1 MLAGTV
7 AAQVK
12 VVLVLLG
19 IHAQVLDAGL
29 EQIQALLALGAADN
43 LADTGNQAVGGGDG
57 LAVLVHAHVECL
69 DLSRVVGHEG
79 RALKVLLGQEAF
91 VLGLQVDA
99 PAHGVVELVA
109 VGDCLLQDLDGLGVG
124 NAGKVGVGDMVQALE
139 QTLVH
144 KLVEHIEL
152 VGAGGHNVLK
162 DVLEHGLGV
171 VHVVV
176 KVGKGH
182 LGLDHPK
189 LGGVARGVGVLGTEG
204 GAKGVHV
211 TKGHGKV
218 LGIELAGHGE
228 ACMLAKEVLAPV
240 DLAGLGEGRIFGVER
255 GHAEH
260 LAGALAVTRG
270 DDGGVDVDKALLL
283 EEAVDGG
290 SRDRANAEHGAEQVG
305 ARAQVL
311 LGAQELDGCALLLQ
325 RVIRGARALDLD
337 GSGRNLERLGRIG
350 GQLDGAGANECGR
363 DVLMGDLVVVV
374 ECLAVHDDLQVAEAA
389 AVVERNKAKVLHVAD
404 GLDPAG
410 DGDGL
415 AAERLGI
422 GIELRDFGA
431 VHVSSHNG

>member
-1 MLAGTV
+1 M
-7 AAQVK
+7 
-12 VVLVLLG
+12 
-19 IHAQVLDAGL
+19 
-29 EQIQALLALGAADN
+29 
-43 LADTGNQAVGGGDG
+43 
-57 LAVLVHAHVECL
+57 
-69 DLSRVVGHEG
+69 
-79 RALKVLLGQEAF
+79 LLGQETL

-99 PAHGVVELVA
+99 PAHGIVKLVTG
-109 VGDCLLQDLDGLGVG
+109 GDGLLQDFDGLGIG
-124 NAGKVGVGDMVQALE
+124 DAGKVGVCHVVQTLE

-171 VHVVV
+171 IHVVV
-176 KVGKGH
+176 QVGKGH

-189 LGGVARGVGVLGTEG
+189 LGGVARGVGVFGAEG

-211 TKGHGKV
+211 AKGHGKV
-218 LGIELAGHGE
+218 LGIELAGHGK
-228 ACMLAKEVLAPV
+228 ARVLAKEVLAPV

-290 SRDRANAEHGAEQVG
+290 SRDRTDAEHGAEQVG

-325 RVIRGARALDLD
+325 RVIRGADALDLD
-337 GSGRNLERLGRIG
+337 GGGRKLERLGRIG